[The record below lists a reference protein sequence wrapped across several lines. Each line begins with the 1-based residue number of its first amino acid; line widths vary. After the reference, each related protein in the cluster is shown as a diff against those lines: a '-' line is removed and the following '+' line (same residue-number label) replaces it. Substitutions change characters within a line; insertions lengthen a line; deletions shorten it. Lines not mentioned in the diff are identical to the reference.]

1 MGCLRG
7 TADSSH
13 LAGRRLDINIHP
25 LAVVT
30 AVSNRIVGD
39 AGSGSGAVRGIL
51 PPVCGILPPVCGI
64 LPPMCGILPP
74 MCGIL
79 PLVCGILPLVC
90 AIIWLVHDQIFERR
104 PLFCPRSQ
112 GHLTS
117 SARFCLL
124 CRVYVGPS
132 TSGQAP
138 PRCLRPRGRRRC
150 RPPAAHA
157 RRVATTAPRQTPPR
171 PQVRTSPREGGS
183 G

>member
-1 MGCLRG
+1 MLWL
-7 TADSSH
+7 TVDPTH
-13 LAGRRLDINIHP
+13 LAGRLNINIHP

-30 AVSNRIVGD
+30 AVSHRIVGD
-39 AGSGSGAVRGIL
+39 VDSGSGAVRGIL

-132 TSGQAP
+132 RLQAALP
-138 PRCLRPRGRRRC
+138 LNGDPRL
-150 RPPAAHA
+150 
-157 RRVATTAPRQTPPR
+157 
-171 PQVRTSPREGGS
+171 
-183 G
+183 